1 MPDNLKQRPTA
12 LITGGSK
19 GLGLAFARE
28 FARHGHDLVLVAR
41 DEAALQRAAS
51 VIGSE
56 YGVSVTTLA
65 VNLTRTDAPTELSHM
80 VEQAS
85 SAPKP
90 MSSRGLADNRPN
102 RFEHFIRGHLQE
114 FSADPV
120 LSQRA

>member
-1 MPDNLKQRPTA
+1 MRPIMSLLVVPVGLTLASTA
-12 LITGGSK
+12 TATQPAPQNDADEPVLSPSLIGG
-19 GLGLAFARE
+19 
-28 FARHGHDLVLVAR
+28 
-41 DEAALQRAAS
+41 
-51 VIGSE
+51 E
-56 YGVSVTTLA
+56 YAVSVTTLA

-90 MSSRGLADNRPN
+90 MSSRELADNRPN

-120 LSQRA
+120 LSQRG